1 MKHKQYFSKNDIQLV
16 VPCPNKIR
24 KRILRNLQ
32 KSSINKFNKM
42 HAEKAL
48 ELIKKINAKSNSYD
62 VPIRVATE
70 NTKIPMVAKN
80 HTTKKTQRW
89 TAKIYAFVNNM
100 FNKYMKR
107 LTTFPG
113 RKGRFQVAHG

>member
-1 MKHKQYFSKNDIQLV
+1 MKHKQYFSKNDIKLV

-24 KRILRNLQ
+24 
-32 KSSINKFNKM
+32 NKM